1 LQKHPLHQAFCKFAG
16 FFRLHRIKRTN
27 ATAKVGTRTK
37 LATKLLPGRG
47 APKEAI
53 PLILVLRK
61 KKKDGEDM
69 TKVMETAMAAIA

>member
-1 LQKHPLHQAFCKFAG
+1 MPHS
-16 FFRLHRIKRTN
+16 TN
-27 ATAKVGTRTK
+27 AAGKVGTRAK

-53 PLILVLRK
+53 PLILVLRQ

-69 TKVMETAMAAIA
+69 AKLTETAMAAIA